1 MPFSTNAHWQ
11 VKTWNTGTT
20 QGGSSGCGIFDAN
33 NRLVGSLSGGEA
45 SCNNPRNDYFM
56 RLNRAWKAGSAPNE
70 QLACWLNPNNQ
81 SISGIGGMNYYQS
94 RMERYSF
101 INAGSTPS
109 AIRHKGF
116 GTGFVAGHNSW
127 HHTAFAQYFDNIRKA
142 KIKGVYLVSGKSV
155 NYSDQTFS
163 IHLWRD
169 DNGLPGQTI
178 ASIEN
183 IAVSSLTNNA
193 ETLYEFANAIEVKEP
208 IHVGIE
214 ISYQQTAIDSVAI
227 LVNKGTIGLDKNR
240 FSIFEGDQWKPF
252 TDLSVSNQPSSLW
265 VDILA
270 SELSVG
276 EVPTPSTKNDLLLYP
291 QKVTNGF
298 TAVIDNDTI
307 MSLMVYNMNGSVVIS
322 QKINAQSAF
331 ISCSHLPSGIY
342 LVKTKLGKRTV
353 ETKILKLPN

>member
-1 MPFSTNAHWQ
+1 
-11 VKTWNTGTT
+11 
-20 QGGSSGCGIFDAN
+20 
-33 NRLVGSLSGGEA
+33 
-45 SCNNPRNDYFM
+45 
-56 RLNRAWKAGSAPNE
+56 
-70 QLACWLNPNNQ
+70 
-81 SISGIGGMNYYQS
+81 MNYYQS

-193 ETLYEFANAIEVKEP
+193 ETLYNSKNPKTVKSQGFDL
-208 IHVGIE
+208 VG
-214 ISYQQTAIDSVAI
+214 S
-227 LVNKGTIGLDKNR
+227 IGL
-240 FSIFEGDQWKPF
+240 EP
-252 TDLSVSNQPSSLW
+252 TTPCMSSPEC
-265 VDILA
+265 I
-270 SELSVG
+270 
-276 EVPTPSTKNDLLLYP
+276 KLY
-291 QKVTNGF
+291 T
-298 TAVIDNDTI
+298 
-307 MSLMVYNMNGSVVIS
+307 
-322 QKINAQSAF
+322 F
-331 ISCSHLPSGIY
+331 IC
-342 LVKTKLGKRTV
+342 K
-353 ETKILKLPN
+353 